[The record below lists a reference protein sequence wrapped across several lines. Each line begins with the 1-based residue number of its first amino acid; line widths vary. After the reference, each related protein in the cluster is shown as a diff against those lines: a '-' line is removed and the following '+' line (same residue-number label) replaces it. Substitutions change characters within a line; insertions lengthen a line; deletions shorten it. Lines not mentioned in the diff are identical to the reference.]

1 MMTTTTEPM
10 GQEAARAAMVASQL
24 RTSGVSDAR
33 VVAAMADVARE
44 DYLPESQRA
53 FAYRDRSLPLGNG
66 RMQNPPLATG
76 LLLTEARIAAG
87 EKLLVI
93 GAAGGYAAAIA
104 AHIGATVTMVEED
117 AGLAALARTAL
128 GETVT
133 LVEGPLAGGAPA
145 NAPYDLLLIDGAVE
159 EIPDALAAQLRD
171 GGRVVTGLI
180 DRGVTRIASG
190 VRTGAGVGLA
200 SIVDSEIAPLPG
212 FEKPRGFQF

>member
-1 MMTTTTEPM
+1 M

>member
-1 MMTTTTEPM
+1 MTTTTEPM

-33 VVAAMADVARE
+33 VVAAMAQVARE
-44 DYLPESQRA
+44 DFLPESQRA

-76 LLLTEARIAAG
+76 LLLTEARITAG

-104 AHIGATVTMVEED
+104 AQIGATVTMVEED
-117 AGLAALARTAL
+117 AGLATLARTAL
-128 GETVT
+128 GDIVT

-159 EIPDALAAQLRD
+159 DIPDALATQLRE
-171 GGRVVTGLI
+171 GGRIVTGLI

-190 VRTGAGVGLA
+190 VRSGTGVGLA
-200 SIVDSEIAPLPG
+200 SIVDVECAPLPG

>member
-1 MMTTTTEPM
+1 MTTTTEPL
-10 GQEAARAAMVASQL
+10 GHQAARAAMVASQL
-24 RTSGVSDAR
+24 RTSGVSDPR

-76 LLLTEARIAAG
+76 LLLTEARIAPG
-87 EKLLVI
+87 EKVLIV
-93 GAAGGYAAAIA
+93 GGAGGYAAALVTQL
-104 AHIGATVTMVEED
+104 GAVATMVEED
-117 AGLAALARTAL
+117 ADLAALARSAL
-128 GETVT
+128 GDTVT
-133 LVEGPLAGGAPA
+133 LVEGPLSAGAPV

-159 EIPDALAAQLRD
+159 EIPDTLAGQLRE

-190 VRTGAGVGLA
+190 VRSGTGVGLA
-200 SIVDSEIAPLPG
+200 SIFDVECAPLPG
-212 FEKPRGFQF
+212 FAKPRGFQF

>member
-1 MMTTTTEPM
+1 MTTTTEPM

-24 RTSGVSDAR
+24 RTSGVNDAR

-104 AHIGATVTMVEED
+104 AQIGATVTMVEED

-128 GETVT
+128 GETVA

-159 EIPDALAAQLRD
+159 EIPDELAAQLRD

>member
-1 MMTTTTEPM
+1 MTTTTEPM

-24 RTSGVSDAR
+24 RTSGVNDAR
-33 VVAAMADVARE
+33 VVAAMAEVARE

-76 LLLTEARIAAG
+76 LLLTEARIVAG

-104 AHIGATVTMVEED
+104 AQIGATVTMVEED

-159 EIPDALAAQLRD
+159 GIPDALAAQLRD
-171 GGRVVTGLI
+171 GGRVVTGLS

-190 VRTGAGVGLA
+190 VRTGGGVGLA
-200 SIVDSEIAPLPG
+200 SVVDSECAPLPG
-212 FEKPRGFQF
+212 FAKPRGFQF